1 MGFEQV
7 ELLYLTIPVVLLWF
21 FIHSKNNSIEALFSA
36 EVLEKISLNNHK
48 ISTKIRLRLLL
59 LSMILILIALSKPTL
74 ESGEIKVNKRLSD
87 LVVAIDMSKSM
98 LANDI
103 YPNRFEFAKNKLLNS
118 FDGIKNT
125 RIAILGFANQA
136 FLISPLTDD
145 LSSLKFLIKNLYLD
159 SISLT
164 GTNILNILQS
174 SNDLFGG
181 ALNKQ
186 VLLLTDGGDNDNFD
200 KEIDYANEH
209 NIQVFIFDIT
219 SERGSSIQTEEG
231 ALEDA
236 YGNLVIVRENL
247 NIENLANQTQGKYL
261 KYSLNND
268 DLSKFINTFK
278 RLSSSKNISITQ
290 KQQLFYYPLIL
301 ALILLF
307 SAFFSLPKKSWDL
320 FSYYCCQ

>member
-125 RIAILGFANQA
+125 RIAMLGFANQA
-136 FLISPLTDD
+136 FLVSPLTDD

-247 NIENLANQTQGKYL
+247 NIKNLANQTQGKYL

-307 SAFFSLPKKSWDL
+307 SAFFSLPKKS
-320 FSYYCCQ
+320 

>member
-247 NIENLANQTQGKYL
+247 NIKNLANQTQGKYL

-307 SAFFSLPKKSWDL
+307 SAFFSLPKKS
-320 FSYYCCQ
+320 

>member
-268 DLSKFINTFK
+268 DLSKFINAFK
-278 RLSSSKNISITQ
+278 KLSSSKNTSIIQ

-307 SAFFSLPKKSWDL
+307 SAFFSLPKKS
-320 FSYYCCQ
+320 

>member
-231 ALEDA
+231 ALEDT

-278 RLSSSKNISITQ
+278 RLSSSKNISIAQ

-307 SAFFSLPKKSWDL
+307 SAFFSLPKKS
-320 FSYYCCQ
+320 

>member
-236 YGNLVIVRENL
+236 YGNLVIVRENP

-268 DLSKFINTFK
+268 DLSKFINAFK
-278 RLSSSKNISITQ
+278 KLSSSKNTSIIQ

-307 SAFFSLPKKSWDL
+307 SAFFSLPKKS
-320 FSYYCCQ
+320 

>member
-236 YGNLVIVRENL
+236 YGNLVIVRENP

-278 RLSSSKNISITQ
+278 RLSSSKNISIAQ

-307 SAFFSLPKKSWDL
+307 SAFFSLPKKS
-320 FSYYCCQ
+320 

>member
-36 EVLEKISLNNHK
+36 EVLEKISLNNQK

-247 NIENLANQTQGKYL
+247 NIKNLANQTQGKYL

-307 SAFFSLPKKSWDL
+307 SAFFSLPKKS
-320 FSYYCCQ
+320 

>member
-7 ELLYLTIPVVLLWF
+7 ELLYLTIPVVMLWF
-21 FIHSKNNSIEALFSA
+21 FIHSKNKSIEALFSA

-48 ISTKIRLRLLL
+48 ISTKVRLRLLL
-59 LSMILILIALSKPTL
+59 LSMIFILIALSKPIL
-74 ESGEIKVNKRLSD
+74 VSGEIKVNKRLSD

-145 LSSLKFLIKNLYLD
+145 LNSLKFLIKNLYLD

-186 VLLLTDGGDNDNFD
+186 LLLLTDGGDNDNFD

-209 NIQVFIFDIT
+209 NIQIFIFDIA

-236 YGNLVIVRENL
+236 YGNLVIVKENL
-247 NIENLANQTQGKYL
+247 NIINLANQTQGRYL

-268 DLSKFINTFK
+268 DLSKFINAFK
-278 RLSSSKNISITQ
+278 KLSSSKNTSIIQ
-290 KQQLFYYPLIL
+290 KQQLFYYPLMF
-301 ALILLF
+301 ALVLLF
-307 SAFFSLPKKSWDL
+307 FSFFSLPKKS
-320 FSYYCCQ
+320 

>member
-125 RIAILGFANQA
+125 RIAMLGFANQA

-247 NIENLANQTQGKYL
+247 NIKNLANQTQGKYL

-307 SAFFSLPKKSWDL
+307 SAFFSLPKKS
-320 FSYYCCQ
+320 

>member
-7 ELLYLTIPVVLLWF
+7 ELLYLTIPVIFLWF
-21 FIHSKNNSIEALFSA
+21 FIHSKNNTVEALFA
-36 EVLEKISLNNHK
+36 PEVLAKISLNNHK
-48 ISTKIRLRLLL
+48 ISTKARLRLLL
-59 LSMILILIALSKPTL
+59 LSMILILIALSKPTF
-74 ESGEIKVNKRLSD
+74 ENGEIKINKRLSD

-118 FDGIKNT
+118 FDGIENT

-145 LSSLKFLIKNLYLD
+145 FSSLKFLIKNLYLD

-164 GTNILNILQS
+164 GTNILNIMQS
-174 SNDLFGG
+174 ANDLFGN

-186 VLLLTDGGDNDNFD
+186 LLLLTDGGDKDGFAE
-200 KEIDYANEH
+200 EIDYANEH
-209 NIQVFIFDIT
+209 NIQVFIFDVA

-236 YGNLVIVRENL
+236 YGNLVIVKENP
-247 NIENLANQTQGKYL
+247 NIKNLANQTQGDYL

-268 DLSKFINTFK
+268 DLSKFISDFK
-278 RLSSSKNISITQ
+278 KFTSSKSTSIIQ
-290 KQQLFYYPLIL
+290 KQQLFYYPLML
-301 ALILLF
+301 ALVLLF
-307 SAFFSLPKKSWDL
+307 FAFFSLPKKS
-320 FSYYCCQ
+320 

>member
-125 RIAILGFANQA
+125 RIAMLGFANQA
-136 FLISPLTDD
+136 FLVSPLTDD

-247 NIENLANQTQGKYL
+247 NIKNLANQTQGKYL

-278 RLSSSKNISITQ
+278 RLSSSKNISIAQ

-307 SAFFSLPKKSWDL
+307 SAFFSLPKKS
-320 FSYYCCQ
+320 

>member
-7 ELLYLTIPVVLLWF
+7 ELLYLTIPVVMLWF
-21 FIHSKNNSIEALFSA
+21 FIHSKNKSIEALFSA

-48 ISTKIRLRLLL
+48 ISTKVRLRLLL
-59 LSMILILIALSKPTL
+59 LSMIFILIALSKPIL
-74 ESGEIKVNKRLSD
+74 VSGEIKVNKRLSD

-145 LSSLKFLIKNLYLD
+145 LNSLKFLIKNLYLD

-181 ALNKQ
+181 A
-186 VLLLTDGGDNDNFD
+186 
-200 KEIDYANEH
+200 
-209 NIQVFIFDIT
+209 
-219 SERGSSIQTEEG
+219 
-231 ALEDA
+231 
-236 YGNLVIVRENL
+236 
-247 NIENLANQTQGKYL
+247 
-261 KYSLNND
+261 
-268 DLSKFINTFK
+268 
-278 RLSSSKNISITQ
+278 
-290 KQQLFYYPLIL
+290 
-301 ALILLF
+301 
-307 SAFFSLPKKSWDL
+307 
-320 FSYYCCQ
+320 

>member
-136 FLISPLTDD
+136 FLVSPLTDD

-247 NIENLANQTQGKYL
+247 NIKNLANQTQGKYL

-307 SAFFSLPKKSWDL
+307 SAFFSLPKKS
-320 FSYYCCQ
+320 